1 VYKKI
6 LPAPLLILTAIAVT
20 LPTVSRA
27 QDPASSRAQNP
38 ASSRY
43 GLKTVST
50 MAAYKSGY
58 AHDPQQQIVYLPDMI
73 PGIKLDIRYAT
84 ANNLMRRPMYK
95 TPAAFL
101 RLPAAKALLAVEQDL
116 QPLGYGL
123 KIYDGYRPYR
133 VTVAFYEAYHD
144 TDFVASPYTG
154 SRHNRGCAVDLTLID
169 LKTGKE
175 LFMPTP
181 YDAFTKQASATWTD
195 GLSEEALRNRKILQD
210 VMLKHGFV
218 IYPAEWWHFDFAGWQ
233 HYPVTDIT
241 FEDLLHAQPPQ
252 TAVPQTTGSST
263 GPRPGS
269 PAPGSALRYTADWQ
283 SLRSYAIPDWFR
295 DAKFGIFIHWGVYSV
310 PEFGSEWYPRNM
322 YQPHAGDS
330 NDAKVFTHHIATYGP
345 QDRFG
350 YKDLIPLF
358 RAQYFDA
365 DRWAGL
371 FKRAGAKYVVPV
383 AEHHDGFAMYKTSLS
398 RWNAAEM
405 GPKRDIIG
413 ELSAAVRRKGL
424 IFGLSSHRIEH
435 WWFMNGG
442 RTFNS
447 DVNDEV
453 YKDFYGPAMQE
464 TDSMTPEYMNDWLL
478 RCTEL
483 TDKYH
488 PQLFWFDWWIGVQPR
503 FQPYLKSFASYYY
516 NQGLQWNKGVVINYK
531 YNSFPPGVAVLDLE
545 RGMLNGIRDTAWQ
558 TDDAVGFQSWGYIKG
573 ENYKSPQY
581 LIDELVDIVSKNGNL
596 LLNIG
601 PRSDGTI
608 PIEQQQL
615 LLSMGA
621 WLSVNGEAIY
631 GSRPWKEYGEGPTE
645 NASGPFADSK
655 IKPFTADDIRY
666 TTKKDT
672 LYAITL
678 KLPDGDTRM
687 QKLGSDAGNGR
698 IGSVKLVG
706 STEKIRW
713 TQEKDALLIHPA
725 THYPSRYAAVY
736 EIRFARNTDQ

>member
-1 VYKKI
+1 MYKKI
-6 LPAPLLILTAIAVT
+6 VAAGLLSLAVAAVSTT
-20 LPTVSRA
+20 LRA
-27 QDPASSRAQNP
+27 QPPASA
-38 ASSRY
+38 RY
-43 GLKTVST
+43 GLKTVAT
-50 MAAYKSGY
+50 LAEYKSLCVR
-58 AHDPQQQIVYLPDMI
+58 DPQQQIVYLPDVI
-73 PGIKLDIRYAT
+73 PGIRLDIRYAT
-84 ANNLMRRPMYK
+84 ANNLMRRPMYR

-101 RLPAAKALLAVEQDL
+101 RLPAAQALLAAEQDL
-116 QPLGYGL
+116 KPLGYGL

-144 TDFVASPYTG
+144 TTFVASPYTG
-154 SRHNRGCAVDLTLID
+154 SRHNRGCAVDLTLVD

-175 LFMPTP
+175 LLMPTP
-181 YDAFTKQASATWTD
+181 YDAFTKQASAAWTN
-195 GLSEEALRNRKILQD
+195 GISAEAIANRKVLQD

-241 FEDLLHAQPPQ
+241 FEDLLHTQQ
-252 TAVPQTTGSST
+252 VPSAAA
-263 GPRPGS
+263 

-283 SLRSYAIPDWFR
+283 SLQSYTIPDWFR

-322 YQPHAGDS
+322 YQTHVEDS
-330 NDAKVFTHHIATYGP
+330 NDAKVFAHHIATYGP

-358 RAQYFDA
+358 KAQYFDA
-365 DRWAGL
+365 DRWADL

-413 ELSAAVRRKGL
+413 ELSEAVRRKGL

-464 TDSMTPEYMNDWLL
+464 TDSMTPEYMNDWLM

-483 TDKYH
+483 TNKYH

-503 FQPYLKSFASYYY
+503 FQPYLKTFASFYY

-601 PRSDGTI
+601 PRSDGII

-655 IKPFTADDIRY
+655 IKPFTAADIRY

-678 KLPDGDTRM
+678 KLPDGEIRM

-698 IGSVKLVG
+698 IISVKLVG
-706 STEKIRW
+706 SAEKIRW
-713 TQEKDALLIHPA
+713 TQQKDALVIQPA
-725 THYPSRYAAVY
+725 AHYPSHYAAVY
-736 EIRFARNTDQ
+736 KIRFATSSPQ